1 MKIYWSIL
9 TSKGYPTK
17 EDKLREEEEYLRQL
31 EKIRLMLGA
40 EKESNKREE
49 EFEVLVDSIKRLY
62 ETVSIKRADCEEQ
75 IENAKAKIEAARE
88 EYERVTET
96 GKKIIDCNMS
106 IIEEFK
112 CAQRETLE
120 ELLGIFYKHN
130 GDFTEKELKELVD
143 SIKRLYETVSIKRA
157 DCEEQI
163 ENAKA
168 KIEAAREEYERV
180 TETGK
185 KIIDCNMS
193 IIEEF
198 KCAQRETLE
207 ELLGIFYK
215 HNGDFTEKELKEL
228 ENLTMK

>member
-40 EKESNKREE
+40 EKEPNKREE

-96 GKKIIDCNMS
+96 GKKVIDCNMS
-106 IIEEFK
+106 IIEEFE

-130 GDFTEKELKELVD
+130 GDFTEKE
-143 SIKRLYETVSIKRA
+143 
-157 DCEEQI
+157 
-163 ENAKA
+163 
-168 KIEAAREEYERV
+168 
-180 TETGK
+180 
-185 KIIDCNMS
+185 
-193 IIEEF
+193 F
-198 KCAQRETLE
+198 
-207 ELLGIFYK
+207 
-215 HNGDFTEKELKEL
+215 KEL
-228 ENLTMK
+228 ENLTTK

>member
-9 TSKGYPTK
+9 TNRGYPTK

-31 EKIRLMLGA
+31 EKIRLMLGT
-40 EKESNKREE
+40 EKKSGSREE

-106 IIEEFK
+106 IIEEFE

-130 GDFTEKELKELVD
+130 GDFTEKE
-143 SIKRLYETVSIKRA
+143 
-157 DCEEQI
+157 
-163 ENAKA
+163 
-168 KIEAAREEYERV
+168 
-180 TETGK
+180 
-185 KIIDCNMS
+185 
-193 IIEEF
+193 F
-198 KCAQRETLE
+198 
-207 ELLGIFYK
+207 
-215 HNGDFTEKELKEL
+215 KEL

>member
-9 TSKGYPTK
+9 TNRGYPTK

-31 EKIRLMLGA
+31 EKIRLMLGT

-49 EFEVLVDSIKRLY
+49 EFEVLVDSVKKLH

-106 IIEEFK
+106 IIEEFERAK
-112 CAQRETLE
+112 RETLE

-130 GDFTEKELKELVD
+130 GDFTEKE
-143 SIKRLYETVSIKRA
+143 
-157 DCEEQI
+157 
-163 ENAKA
+163 
-168 KIEAAREEYERV
+168 
-180 TETGK
+180 
-185 KIIDCNMS
+185 
-193 IIEEF
+193 F
-198 KCAQRETLE
+198 
-207 ELLGIFYK
+207 
-215 HNGDFTEKELKEL
+215 KEL
-228 ENLTMK
+228 ENLVMK

>member
-9 TSKGYPTK
+9 TNRGYPTK

-49 EFEVLVDSIKRLY
+49 EFEVLVDSVKKFC

-96 GKKIIDCNMS
+96 GKKVIDCNMS
-106 IIEEFK
+106 IIEEFERAK
-112 CAQRETLE
+112 RETLE

-130 GDFTEKELKELVD
+130 GDFTEKE
-143 SIKRLYETVSIKRA
+143 
-157 DCEEQI
+157 
-163 ENAKA
+163 
-168 KIEAAREEYERV
+168 
-180 TETGK
+180 
-185 KIIDCNMS
+185 
-193 IIEEF
+193 F
-198 KCAQRETLE
+198 
-207 ELLGIFYK
+207 
-215 HNGDFTEKELKEL
+215 KEL
-228 ENLTMK
+228 ENLIMK

>member
-106 IIEEFK
+106 IIEEFGR
-112 CAQRETLE
+112 AQRETLE

-130 GDFTEKELKELVD
+130 GDFTEKE
-143 SIKRLYETVSIKRA
+143 
-157 DCEEQI
+157 
-163 ENAKA
+163 
-168 KIEAAREEYERV
+168 
-180 TETGK
+180 
-185 KIIDCNMS
+185 
-193 IIEEF
+193 F
-198 KCAQRETLE
+198 
-207 ELLGIFYK
+207 
-215 HNGDFTEKELKEL
+215 KEL
-228 ENLTMK
+228 ENLTTK

>member
-40 EKESNKREE
+40 EKEPNKREE

-62 ETVSIKRADCEEQ
+62 ETVSIKRAGCEEQ
-75 IENAKAKIEAARE
+75 IENAKAKIEAARK

-106 IIEEFK
+106 IIEEFE

-130 GDFTEKELKELVD
+130 GDFTEKE
-143 SIKRLYETVSIKRA
+143 
-157 DCEEQI
+157 
-163 ENAKA
+163 
-168 KIEAAREEYERV
+168 
-180 TETGK
+180 
-185 KIIDCNMS
+185 
-193 IIEEF
+193 F
-198 KCAQRETLE
+198 
-207 ELLGIFYK
+207 
-215 HNGDFTEKELKEL
+215 KEL

>member
-40 EKESNKREE
+40 EKEPNKREE

-62 ETVSIKRADCEEQ
+62 ETVGIKRADCEEQ

-96 GKKIIDCNMS
+96 GKKVIDCNMS
-106 IIEEFK
+106 IIEEFE
-112 CAQRETLE
+112 CAERETLE

-130 GDFTEKELKELVD
+130 GDFTEKE
-143 SIKRLYETVSIKRA
+143 
-157 DCEEQI
+157 
-163 ENAKA
+163 
-168 KIEAAREEYERV
+168 
-180 TETGK
+180 
-185 KIIDCNMS
+185 
-193 IIEEF
+193 F
-198 KCAQRETLE
+198 
-207 ELLGIFYK
+207 
-215 HNGDFTEKELKEL
+215 KEL
-228 ENLTMK
+228 ENLIMK

>member
-9 TSKGYPTK
+9 TSRGYPTK

-40 EKESNKREE
+40 EKEPNKREE

-106 IIEEFK
+106 IIEEFE

-130 GDFTEKELKELVD
+130 GDFTEKE
-143 SIKRLYETVSIKRA
+143 
-157 DCEEQI
+157 
-163 ENAKA
+163 
-168 KIEAAREEYERV
+168 
-180 TETGK
+180 
-185 KIIDCNMS
+185 
-193 IIEEF
+193 F
-198 KCAQRETLE
+198 
-207 ELLGIFYK
+207 
-215 HNGDFTEKELKEL
+215 KEL
-228 ENLTMK
+228 ENLITK

>member
-9 TSKGYPTK
+9 TNRGYPTK

-62 ETVSIKRADCEEQ
+62 EAVSIKRADCEEQ

-106 IIEEFK
+106 IIEEFE

-130 GDFTEKELKELVD
+130 GDFTEKE
-143 SIKRLYETVSIKRA
+143 
-157 DCEEQI
+157 
-163 ENAKA
+163 
-168 KIEAAREEYERV
+168 
-180 TETGK
+180 
-185 KIIDCNMS
+185 
-193 IIEEF
+193 F
-198 KCAQRETLE
+198 
-207 ELLGIFYK
+207 
-215 HNGDFTEKELKEL
+215 KEL
-228 ENLTMK
+228 ENLITK

>member
-9 TSKGYPTK
+9 TNRGYPTK

-31 EKIRLMLGA
+31 EKIRLMLGT

-106 IIEEFK
+106 IIEEFE

-130 GDFTEKELKELVD
+130 GDFTEKE
-143 SIKRLYETVSIKRA
+143 
-157 DCEEQI
+157 
-163 ENAKA
+163 
-168 KIEAAREEYERV
+168 
-180 TETGK
+180 
-185 KIIDCNMS
+185 
-193 IIEEF
+193 F
-198 KCAQRETLE
+198 
-207 ELLGIFYK
+207 
-215 HNGDFTEKELKEL
+215 KEL
-228 ENLTMK
+228 ENLITK

>member
-49 EFEVLVDSIKRLY
+49 EFEVLVDSIKKLH

-106 IIEEFK
+106 MIEEFGR
-112 CAQRETLE
+112 AQRETLE

-130 GDFTEKELKELVD
+130 GDFTEKE
-143 SIKRLYETVSIKRA
+143 
-157 DCEEQI
+157 
-163 ENAKA
+163 
-168 KIEAAREEYERV
+168 
-180 TETGK
+180 
-185 KIIDCNMS
+185 
-193 IIEEF
+193 F
-198 KCAQRETLE
+198 
-207 ELLGIFYK
+207 
-215 HNGDFTEKELKEL
+215 KEL
-228 ENLTMK
+228 ENLIMK

>member
-40 EKESNKREE
+40 EKEPNKREE

-96 GKKIIDCNMS
+96 GKKVIDCNMS
-106 IIEEFK
+106 IIEEFER
-112 CAQRETLE
+112 AQRKTLE

-130 GDFTEKELKELVD
+130 GDFTEKE
-143 SIKRLYETVSIKRA
+143 
-157 DCEEQI
+157 
-163 ENAKA
+163 
-168 KIEAAREEYERV
+168 
-180 TETGK
+180 
-185 KIIDCNMS
+185 
-193 IIEEF
+193 F
-198 KCAQRETLE
+198 
-207 ELLGIFYK
+207 
-215 HNGDFTEKELKEL
+215 KEL
-228 ENLTMK
+228 ENLIAE

>member
-9 TSKGYPTK
+9 TNRGYPTK

-106 IIEEFK
+106 IIEEFE

-130 GDFTEKELKELVD
+130 GDFTEKE
-143 SIKRLYETVSIKRA
+143 
-157 DCEEQI
+157 
-163 ENAKA
+163 
-168 KIEAAREEYERV
+168 
-180 TETGK
+180 
-185 KIIDCNMS
+185 
-193 IIEEF
+193 F
-198 KCAQRETLE
+198 
-207 ELLGIFYK
+207 
-215 HNGDFTEKELKEL
+215 KEL
-228 ENLTMK
+228 ENLVTK

>member
-9 TSKGYPTK
+9 TSRGYPTK

-49 EFEVLVDSIKRLY
+49 EFEVLVDSIKGLH
-62 ETVSIKRADCEEQ
+62 ETVSIQRADCEEQ

-106 IIEEFK
+106 IIEDFERAK
-112 CAQRETLE
+112 RETLE

-130 GDFTEKELKELVD
+130 GDFTEKE
-143 SIKRLYETVSIKRA
+143 
-157 DCEEQI
+157 
-163 ENAKA
+163 
-168 KIEAAREEYERV
+168 
-180 TETGK
+180 
-185 KIIDCNMS
+185 
-193 IIEEF
+193 F
-198 KCAQRETLE
+198 
-207 ELLGIFYK
+207 
-215 HNGDFTEKELKEL
+215 KEL
-228 ENLTMK
+228 ENLITE

>member
-40 EKESNKREE
+40 EKEPNKREE
-49 EFEVLVDSIKRLY
+49 EFEVLVDSIKKLH
-62 ETVSIKRADCEEQ
+62 ETVNIKRADCEEQ

-106 IIEEFK
+106 IIEELER
-112 CAQRETLE
+112 AQRKTIE

-130 GDFTEKELKELVD
+130 GDFTEKE
-143 SIKRLYETVSIKRA
+143 
-157 DCEEQI
+157 
-163 ENAKA
+163 
-168 KIEAAREEYERV
+168 
-180 TETGK
+180 
-185 KIIDCNMS
+185 
-193 IIEEF
+193 F
-198 KCAQRETLE
+198 
-207 ELLGIFYK
+207 
-215 HNGDFTEKELKEL
+215 KEL
-228 ENLTMK
+228 ENLTTK

>member
-9 TSKGYPTK
+9 TNRGYPTK

-106 IIEEFK
+106 IIEEFE

-130 GDFTEKELKELVD
+130 GDFTEKE
-143 SIKRLYETVSIKRA
+143 
-157 DCEEQI
+157 
-163 ENAKA
+163 
-168 KIEAAREEYERV
+168 
-180 TETGK
+180 
-185 KIIDCNMS
+185 
-193 IIEEF
+193 F
-198 KCAQRETLE
+198 
-207 ELLGIFYK
+207 
-215 HNGDFTEKELKEL
+215 KEL